1 VFYVPGESGVALQVT
16 YEEATG
22 AERRDVVAED
32 ALGTVSG
39 VIDAAGVVSEK
50 RYYDPYGKK
59 VLADGAA
66 APTNGPVSDLRR
78 GFTGHEEDAESG
90 LTNMRGRMYDPGQR
104 RFVTPD
110 PFVSDPFF
118 GQGLN
123 RYAYVTNNPLR
134 WVDPSGFTATKMGE
148 EGVASSS
155 TSADGILYFADDN
168 LRGNAPDGGAPSEE
182 GAAKSNPPS
191 TQKAD
196 AAKTTTPTGPAKA
209 SPVKSTEEGP
219 PIGPPRPPEPPT
231 AAPPTYVGPSG
242 KGWTIQPESGRD
254 RRQRYADGVDKVVKN
269 YVPLVFS
276 AANPLSAVKALLH
289 VTSGHE
295 EPIVDAAIDVVPVIV
310 GAGVSSLSP
319 AAAEKLLSDALRG
332 GNAGT
337 LRGINRFGGVVSSTG
352 NTAGGVVVTA
362 EGSVQGVDFAGH
374 VNAGLMRGG
383 PVNILSGVH
392 GSEAGIMTADAAIF
406 AEDVAMFGRMEG
418 VTIHD
423 TASLSAAEVGGMLNG
438 PGTTIGAFCNSGAC
452 LAPFR

>member
-1 VFYVPGESGVALQVT
+1 
-16 YEEATG
+16 
-22 AERRDVVAED
+22 
-32 ALGTVSG
+32 
-39 VIDAAGVVSEK
+39 
-50 RYYDPYGKK
+50 
-59 VLADGAA
+59 
-66 APTNGPVSDLRR
+66 
-78 GFTGHEEDAESG
+78 
-90 LTNMRGRMYDPGQR
+90 
-104 RFVTPD
+104 
-110 PFVSDPFF
+110 
-118 GQGLN
+118 
-123 RYAYVTNNPLR
+123 
-134 WVDPSGFTATKMGE
+134 
-148 EGVASSS
+148 
-155 TSADGILYFADDN
+155 
-168 LRGNAPDGGAPSEE
+168 
-182 GAAKSNPPS
+182 
-191 TQKAD
+191 
-196 AAKTTTPTGPAKA
+196 
-209 SPVKSTEEGP
+209 
-219 PIGPPRPPEPPT
+219 
-231 AAPPTYVGPSG
+231 
-242 KGWTIQPESGRD
+242 
-254 RRQRYADGVDKVVKN
+254 VVKN

-452 LAPFR
+452 LAPFSKNDVLCRSNSILARSPNDRSLKERWMARRTSSVPTGAAVFPTARRGLGVLWDSGRTNEGTARLYALRAAEQRVREARNETAPRLRRDSRLRCERRSIRRTELESTITFCNTTIAHPPSFFARSRTAHDREVVNTPSDCSAMGLPGGRTSLS